1 MFQRKNKQIG
11 SINFYNVRLDKEG
24 SHCPMVDTCRLFN
37 KSRAL
42 AVPHRTTSNTVWTT
56 ALR

>member
-42 AVPHRTTSNTVWTT
+42 AVPHRTTSNTV
-56 ALR
+56 